1 MSNINIILICDI
13 KGGIAKNG
21 KIPWKFKDDL
31 KYFKRLTSHVDM
43 MIGKNTLIMG
53 RKTFDS
59 LPCDYLP
66 NRENVILTTKSNN
79 EIDKLY
85 NYDSSQVIFKNNLF
99 DAINYGKKNGN
110 DIWIIGG
117 ANVYKQAMNY
127 YQINNLYINIIQ
139 HDFECDQFV
148 DIPKIKFNNSII
160 LTCLNDLDNKN
171 YNIYFKKSE
180 INNGVESQYLK
191 ILNKILNTGNKRETR
206 NGYTLSLFSEELKFN
221 LEDGFPLLT
230 TKKMFWKGIV
240 EELLFFIRGD
250 TNTKKLEEKGVNIW
264 KGNTTR
270 EFLDKMGFDYEE
282 GDMGPMYG
290 YQWRNYNS
298 QGIDQ
303 LKQVIDLIN
312 KDPHSRRIIMT
323 DYNPIQAR
331 QGVLYPCHSL
341 MIQFYVHN
349 EKLSIKMYQRSADAF
364 LGLPFNIA
372 STSLLLYIISS
383 ITKLIPGDVTITL
396 GDCHIYEE
404 HIEAVKTQLKRS
416 SYKLPILES
425 KKFKNLEEVENSCL
439 EDYKIIDYKYHPRI
453 KAMMKA

>member
-1 MSNINIILICDI
+1 MTKINVILICDI

-21 KIPWKFKDDL
+21 EIPWKFKEDL
-31 KYFKRLTSHVDM
+31 KYFKKLTSYVDKI
-43 MIGKNTLIMG
+43 IGKNTCIMG
-53 RKTFDS
+53 RKTFES
-59 LPCDYLP
+59 LPNKYLP
-66 NRENVILTTKSNN
+66 NRQNVILTNKTND

-99 DAINYGKKNGN
+99 DAIKYGKNNGN

-127 YQINNLYINIIQ
+127 YQVNKLYINIIQ
-139 HDFECDQFV
+139 HNFNCDQFV
-148 DIPKIKFNNSII
+148 EIPSVKFNNSLI
-160 LTCLNDLDNKN
+160 LTCSNEFDNEN
-171 YNIYFKKSE
+171 YNIYFNKSE

-191 ILNKILNTGNKRETR
+191 ILEKILNIGNKRETR

-290 YQWRNYNS
+290 YQWRNFNS

-303 LKQVIDLIN
+303 LKEVIDMIN
-312 KDPHSRRIIMT
+312 KDSRSRRIIMT
-323 DYNPIQAR
+323 DYNPLQAKK
-331 QGVLYPCHSL
+331 GVLYPCHSL
-341 MIQFYVHN
+341 MIQFYVHD

-383 ITKLIPGDVTITL
+383 LTNLKPGDVTITL

-416 SYKLPILES
+416 NFKLPNLDM

-439 EDYKIIDYKYHPRI
+439 EDYKIINYKCHPRI
-453 KAMMKA
+453 KAKMKA